1 MCRKTLFNG
10 DFINTCDEDTDVGYF
25 IEDDV
30 QFLQKFHDL
39 HRDLS
44 FLPVRTKV
52 KKDEEL
58 VANFHDQKNMS
69 YTKDV

>member
-1 MCRKTLFNG
+1 MCWKTLFNG

-30 QFLQKFHDL
+30 QYPKKLHDL

-58 VANFHDQKNMS
+58 VANFYD
-69 YTKDV
+69 